1 METVLCPLS
10 SDCCSPSP
18 VPSLRSRWL
27 VALESGEY
35 EQGTDFLRNEN
46 TFCCLGVLCNIYNKE
61 NWKKGIYVFNGFE
74 HDTLPPITILQEAG
88 LTASDAKSLASLN
101 DSGKDF
107 EFIARHIRTMYTER

>member
-1 METVLCPLS
+1 MDNFCFLS
-10 SDCCSPSP
+10 PDSCH
-18 VPSLRSRWL
+18 SLRSRWL